1 MAVIDDEGR
10 VFGLINIIDL
20 LVVLVVFAVV
30 AAGVALVL
38 GDDTSQAPGGNET
51 DGTGVDTSEPVR
63 YATLSVSRDR
73 VNLSKRIVE
82 GDTIQPL
89 PSGTNLTVTETYVG
103 PTNSGTRVVARV
115 RYNGTLPTVDGAE
128 IPIGDAINFRED
140 DLALQARLLTA
151 NETRPSLRTGT
162 TPVVVET
169 NIAPARLDALQPGD
183 ELTLEEQPIATVA
196 SMTAYPRAGEE
207 SVRAVIGL
215 QLETFTRQGG
225 AIYGA
230 GPVELGQEIGVPT
243 GDSEFEAR
251 ITHTGRTE
259 PPGQPVPA
267 TITVELRGVSPTV
280 ADELTEGMRER
291 HRGATATVANVQ
303 SEPATVTVRTD
314 DGRLVETAHPRQRD
328 VTLTVDVTARETD
341 EGLRFH
347 GQLLEIGNGV
357 TLDFDRIDVRGSI
370 VGFRTS

>member
-10 VFGLINIIDL
+10 VFGLVNIIDL

-30 AAGVALVL
+30 AAGVALLL
-38 GDDTSQAPGGNET
+38 GDDTAPAPGENET
-51 DGTGVDTSEPVR
+51 DGTGTNTSEPVR

-89 PSGTNLTVTETYVG
+89 PSGSNLTVTETYVG

-115 RYNGTLPTVDGAE
+115 RYNGTLPTVDGAA

-140 DLALQARLLTA
+140 DLAFQARLLTA
-151 NETRPSLRTGT
+151 NETRSSLRTGT

-169 NIAPARLDALQPGD
+169 NIAPARLDSLQSGD
-183 ELTLEEQPIATVA
+183 ELTLEGRTIATVA
-196 SMTAYPRAGEE
+196 SVTTYPRAGEE

-215 QLETFTRQGG
+215 QLETFARQGDS
-225 AIYGA
+225 IYGA
-230 GPVELGQEIGVPT
+230 SPVRLGREIGVPT
-243 GDSEFEAR
+243 GDSEFEAH
-251 ITHTGRTE
+251 ISQTGRTE
-259 PPGQPVPA
+259 PPGQSVPA
-267 TITVELRGVSPTV
+267 TLTVELRGVSPTV
-280 ADELTEGMRER
+280 ADELSAGMRER
-291 HRGATATVANVQ
+291 HRDASATIANVQ

-314 DGRLVETAHPRQRD
+314 DGRLVETTHPQERD

-347 GQLLEIGNGV
+347 GRLLEIGDPV
-357 TLDFDRIDVRGSI
+357 TLDFDRVDVRGT
-370 VGFRTS
+370 VVAFRTD